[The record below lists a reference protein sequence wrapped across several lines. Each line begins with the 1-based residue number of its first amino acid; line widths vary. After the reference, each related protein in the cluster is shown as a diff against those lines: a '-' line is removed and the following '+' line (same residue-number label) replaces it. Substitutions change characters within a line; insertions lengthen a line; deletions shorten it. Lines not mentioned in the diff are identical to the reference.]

1 MEYLNTAL
9 DIQNLN
15 LDLEWPWNSSLNGA
29 IDPTFSPFLTPNK
42 PQKYPAT
49 AVWPWLTHDDFTTTP
64 CDQIAQ
70 FILAI
75 SSSMISST
83 RPLGIGVVVPT
94 EPPCSWKKHPVETR
108 IGEVKSCGHQNIEAE
123 QIPIIP
129 KSEL

>member
-15 LDLEWPWNSSLNGA
+15 LDLEWSWNSGLNGA
-29 IDPTFSPFLTPNK
+29 IDPTYLRLSL
-42 PQKYPAT
+42 PQKNT
-49 AVWPWLTHDDFTTTP
+49 QQQQFDLDSLTDDFTTTP

-108 IGEVKSCGHQNIEAE
+108 IGEVKSCI
-123 QIPIIP
+123 
-129 KSEL
+129 KK